1 MLGFPRDRIGRVV
14 TALIVATMTT
24 IGSVYL
30 FATGSRERFE
40 PLESLS
46 ESQAVGALLPE
57 PGLPPESS
65 FETLEEQEEPAAEPS
80 VQQAKL
86 RRSVV
91 VSDYLV
97 RAGLNVFEAQRWA
110 KAFRSAAH
118 SRTMNRGHLVALE
131 RDPDSGQLRGLR
143 YDVDGQVEIVEQAL
157 GNGVVVATQQ
167 PIRYQKHPI
176 SVAFEIRHSLEVDA
190 ARHHIPGAVVERLQE
205 AFSSKSR
212 ANDLRRAISLKV
224 VYEEYVSPDGVH
236 RMAGDLQAAELQT
249 TGTSRFAFGFRD
261 SRGRS
266 HLYDEQGKPL
276 GQQFLRYPVP
286 FEYVSSGFS
295 TARYHPI
302 LHYYRRHAGVDLAAR
317 YGTPVKAIADGR
329 VEMADWNGELGRCI
343 RLEHDRGL
351 VSIYGH
357 LSKISRSVR
366 EGAYVSVGQIIGWVG
381 TSGLSTG
388 PHLHFAL
395 MKGGNYVN
403 PLTVRLDSG
412 REISPRA
419 QGVFEKLKQEYRLV
433 LSRLPLSG
441 ERVETQPYFEPA
453 GPSTVSIRGAR
464 VARNARQT
472 GVRRVAQGAA
482 GTL

>member
-1 MLGFPRDRIGRVV
+1 MLGFPRDRIARVV
-14 TALIVATMTT
+14 TALIVAAMTT
-24 IGSVYL
+24 VGSLYL
-30 FATGSRERFE
+30 FAAGARERFE

-46 ESQAVGALLPE
+46 SLQAGGVLLPE

-65 FETLEEQEEPAAEPS
+65 MEAIEEEEEPAAEPLI
-80 VQQAKL
+80 QQVKL
-86 RRSVV
+86 QRSVL

-110 KAFRSAAH
+110 NAFRSAAH
-118 SRTMNRGHLVALE
+118 GRTMSRGHLVSLE
-131 RDPDSGQLRGLR
+131 KDPDSGQLRGLR
-143 YDVDGQVEIVEQAL
+143 YDVDEQVEIVERAL
-157 GNGVVVATQQ
+157 GNGVILATQQ
-167 PIRYQKHPI
+167 PIRYQKHPV
-176 SVAFEIRHSLEVDA
+176 SVAFEIRNSLEADA
-190 ARHHIPGAVVERLQE
+190 ARHHVPKAVIARLQE
-205 AFSSKSR
+205 AFNSKSR
-212 ANDLRRAISLKV
+212 GSHSRRATGLKV
-224 VYEEYVSPDGVH
+224 VYEEYVSPDGAH
-236 RMAGDLQAAELQT
+236 RMAGDLQAAEFQT
-249 TGTSRFAFGFRD
+249 TGASQFAFALRD

-302 LHYYRRHAGVDLAAR
+302 LHYYRRHAGIDLVAR

-329 VEMADWNGELGRCI
+329 VEMADWNGDFGRCI

-395 MKGGNYVN
+395 MKNGDYLN
-403 PLTVRLDSG
+403 PLTVRLDSE

-419 QGVFEKLKQEYRLV
+419 HVAFEKLKQEYRLV
-433 LSRLPLSG
+433 LSRLPMSG
-441 ERVETQPYFEPA
+441 ERVEAEPYFEPV
-453 GPSTVSIRGAR
+453 GSSTASLREAK

-472 GVRRVAQGAA
+472 SVRRVVQGAA
-482 GTL
+482 RAL

>member
-1 MLGFPRDRIGRVV
+1 MLGFPREHIARVV
-14 TALIVATMTT
+14 TALVVAAMTT
-24 IGSVYL
+24 VGSLYL
-30 FATGSRERFE
+30 FAAGARERFE
-40 PLESLS
+40 PLESLLS
-46 ESQAVGALLPE
+46 PQADGSILPE

-65 FETLEEQEEPAAEPS
+65 VETIEEAEEPAAEPL
-80 VQQAKL
+80 VERTRLQ
-86 RRSVV
+86 RSVL

-110 KAFRSAAH
+110 NAFRSAAH
-118 SRTMNRGHLVALE
+118 GRTMSRGHLVSLE

-143 YDVDGQVEIVEQAL
+143 YGVDEQVEIVEQAL

-167 PIRYQKHPI
+167 PIRYQRRPV

-212 ANDLRRAISLKV
+212 GNHPKRATGLKV
-224 VYEEYVSPDGVH
+224 VYEEYVSPDGAH
-236 RMAGDLQAAELQT
+236 RMVGDLRAAELQT
-249 TGTSRFAFGFRD
+249 TGTSQFAFAFRD

-266 HLYDEQGKPL
+266 HLYDEEGKPL
-276 GQQFLRYPVP
+276 GRQFLRYPVP

-302 LHYYRRHAGVDLAAR
+302 LHYYRRHAGIDLAAR

-395 MKGGNYVN
+395 MKGGNYLN
-403 PLTVRLDSG
+403 PLNVRLDSG
-412 REISPRA
+412 REISARA
-419 QGVFEKLKQEYRLV
+419 HGVFEKLKQEYRLV

-441 ERVETQPYFEPA
+441 ERVEAPAYFEPA
-453 GPSTVSIRGAR
+453 GPSTISIRGAR
-464 VARNARQT
+464 VARNGRPS
-472 GVRRVAQGAA
+472 GGKRSVQGAA
-482 GTL
+482 GAL